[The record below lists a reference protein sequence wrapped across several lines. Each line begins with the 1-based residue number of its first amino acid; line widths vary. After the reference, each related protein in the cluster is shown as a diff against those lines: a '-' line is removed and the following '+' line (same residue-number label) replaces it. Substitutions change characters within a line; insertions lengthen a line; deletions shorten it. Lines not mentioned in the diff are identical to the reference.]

1 VKWVEERSEN
11 YVATIHG
18 RDFVTE
24 YTLAARKDGTI
35 THCRA
40 KVTAAMGAYLQLVT
54 PGIPLLGAWI
64 YSGPYAIPNYSVEF
78 TGVFTNTT
86 PTDAYRG
93 AGRPE
98 ATYVIERTMD
108 ALAAELRMDRLELR
122 RKNFISE
129 FPFTLASGL
138 TIDSGDYHAS
148 LDKLLEVLDL
158 EALHAEQ
165 AKRRDNGGAK
175 QLGVGFSTYNEMCG
189 LAPSRILGAIRY
201 AAGGW
206 EQATI
211 RFLPTGSVQVV
222 TGTSPHGQ
230 GHETAWAQIA
240 ADRLGVDI
248 DEVEVLHGD
257 TAISH
262 FGLDSYGSR
271 SLPVGGVAVWHAGDK
286 LVEKARQLAAHE
298 LEASPEDLE
307 YANGSFTVKGSPDKE
322 KTLKALAFS
331 AWAAHDL
338 PEGMEPGLEAT
349 ATYDPPNFSWPGGA
363 HAAVVEVDPETGDA
377 RLVRYV
383 AVDDV
388 GTVVNPIIV
397 DGQVHGGITQGIS
410 TALYEEGAYDEEGNL
425 QTANLLTYLVPSAA
439 ELPSFELERT
449 ESPSPT
455 NPLGVKG
462 VGETGT
468 IAAAPAVINAVLDAL
483 SHLGVKDIQ
492 MPATPERVW
501 RAIQEAKS

>member
-1 VKWVEERSEN
+1 
-11 YVATIHG
+11 
-18 RDFVTE
+18 
-24 YTLAARKDGTI
+24 
-35 THCRA
+35 
-40 KVTAAMGAYLQLVT
+40 
-54 PGIPLLGAWI
+54 
-64 YSGPYAIPNYSVEF
+64 
-78 TGVFTNTT
+78 
-86 PTDAYRG
+86 
-93 AGRPE
+93 
-98 ATYVIERTMD
+98 
-108 ALAAELRMDRLELR
+108 
-122 RKNFISE
+122 
-129 FPFTLASGL
+129 
-138 TIDSGDYHAS
+138 
-148 LDKLLEVLDL
+148 
-158 EALHAEQ
+158 
-165 AKRRDNGGAK
+165 
-175 QLGVGFSTYNEMCG
+175 MCG
-189 LAPSRILGAIRY
+189 LAPSRILGAISY

-206 EQATI
+206 ESATI
-211 RFLPTGSVQVV
+211 RCLPTGTFQVV

-230 GHETAWAQIA
+230 GHETAWSQIV
-240 ADRLGVDI
+240 ADQLGCDPS
-248 DEVEVLHGD
+248 EVEVLHGD
-257 TAISH
+257 TSVSPY
-262 FGLDSYGSR
+262 GMDTYGSR
-271 SLPVGGVAVWHAGDK
+271 SLPVGGAALWQAGEK
-286 LVEKARQLAAHE
+286 VIEKARQIVAHE
-298 LEASPEDLE
+298 LEVSPDDLD
-307 YANGSFTVKGSPDKE
+307 YAAGTFTVKGSPDKE
-322 KTLKALAFS
+322 ATLASVAFG

-338 PEGMEPGLEAT
+338 PDGMEPGLEAT
-349 ATYDPPNFSWPGGA
+349 AVYDPPNFSWPAGA

-388 GTVVNPIIV
+388 GTVVNPMIV

-501 RAIQEAKS
+501 RAIQEAKA